1 MLEHIPVALAL
12 GAVCIACYTDLKDR
26 IIPNKLTY
34 PLIGIGIAFYLAF
47 EIYKGN
53 FYRALFGAVGG
64 ALAFGIGY
72 ALWLTGG
79 WAGGDVKLFTALGAL
94 LPAYTAPHVSPSYST
109 SYPLFPL
116 TILFNSIIAI
126 IPVLL
131 IYAVICRVRGGGA
144 FYEEAKIT
152 ELREGMIPAET
163 IYERGGK
170 VERHSTGR
178 LSFLIKSAR
187 KPNWG
192 RTLADPWRA
201 AGVSRY
207 QVGVL
212 RRLVREG
219 KLKNHIRIKRG
230 MPFAPALG
238 AGVFIAVFYGDLYWC
253 ILTAFTGG

>member
-1 MLEHIPVALAL
+1 MLELIPVALAL
-12 GAVCIACYTDLKDR
+12 GGVCAACYTDLKDR

-34 PLIGIGIAFYLAF
+34 PLIGIGVGFYLVF
-47 EIYKGN
+47 EIYEGN

-64 ALAFGIGY
+64 VLAFGIGY

-94 LPAYTAPHVSPSYST
+94 LPAYSAPRASPFYST
-109 SYPLFPL
+109 DYPFFPI

-131 IYAVICRVRGGGA
+131 VYAAICRIKGGGA
-144 FYEEAKIT
+144 FYDEIKIT
-152 ELREGMIPAET
+152 ELKEGMIPAET
-163 IYERGGK
+163 IYEKGGK
-170 VERHSTGR
+170 VERYSAER
-178 LSFLIKSAR
+178 LSFLAKGAKR
-187 KPNWG
+187 PNWD
-192 RTLADPWRA
+192 RILTDPRRA

-219 KLKNHIRIKRG
+219 KLRNHIRIKRG
-230 MPFAPALG
+230 MPFAPALW
-238 AGVFIAVFYGDLYWC
+238 AGVVIGVFYGDLYWS
-253 ILTAFTGG
+253 ILRAFTGG